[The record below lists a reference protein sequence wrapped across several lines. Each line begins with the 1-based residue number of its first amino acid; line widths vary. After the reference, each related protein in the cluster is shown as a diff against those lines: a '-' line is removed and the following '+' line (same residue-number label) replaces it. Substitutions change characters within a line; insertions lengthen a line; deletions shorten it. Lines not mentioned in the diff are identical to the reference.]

1 MLPQPPAFSDFAFL
15 SKLGV
20 GPRPKSDDAERLPA
34 ACRVTHVRVGAAGE
48 LMDSRPLFAS
58 GAKQTIRGICNSI
71 GPFRAKCGC
80 VYRATAT
87 RWPGRRK
94 IGGCAP
100 TLAAVHQHDPVEG
113 EEGRVQHGLQ
123 GGLRGRGRRARGVG
137 GHSPEVGDVG
147 AMYHSRLSQMWL
159 KEEVN
164 KMRMQ
169 DQPEV
174 AGWRGQESPTTGRIA
189 MSEYLFLKF
198 GGYDCEA
205 VCGSGY
211 QDVTERA
218 NSKSMLK
225 RIHASKGTLQVSRR
239 GLGQHRDL
247 SGDAWQAARRARGAE
262 CGGGGC
268 APLSCQ
274 KEC

>member
-1 MLPQPPAFSDFAFL
+1 MLPQPPAFSHFAFL

-159 KEEVN
+159 REEVN

-198 GGYDCEA
+198 GGYGCEA
-205 VCGSGY
+205 VYGSGY

-218 NSKSMLK
+218 N
-225 RIHASKGTLQVSRR
+225 
-239 GLGQHRDL
+239 
-247 SGDAWQAARRARGAE
+247 
-262 CGGGGC
+262 
-268 APLSCQ
+268 
-274 KEC
+274 